1 MPVSKK
7 KFQKRF
13 HSKRSPLRKVMGLH
27 SCMETLKV
35 RPKKIRSIYLQKNW
49 SRNKDLKWIVEQSRR
64 FRIDLIEQ
72 TRDQLF
78 SWGENHQGV
87 ALIVEESPTAQVSG
101 LHSVT
106 FVFIDGLEDPRNL
119 GSIIRTSWLMG
130 VHGIFL
136 PDTRNSMHHLSAS
149 VCKSASGGA
158 EHVPVQFLQHPY
170 QWMQSMKKDGYWIY
184 GLDVHGTDLLW
195 EEVFHKKTILV
206 AGSESRGLKTKT
218 KKMCDKALYIPQQSE
233 TGSYNLS
240 ISLAL
245 GISQVSK
252 TT

>member
-1 MPVSKK
+1 MPIQRNFKK
-7 KFQKRF
+7 RL
-13 HSKRSPLRKVMGLH
+13 HSKRTLLRKVMGIH

-35 RPKKIRSIYLQKNW
+35 RPKKIRSIYIQSNW
-49 SRNKDLKWIVEQSRR
+49 SRSKDLKWIVEQSRR

-87 ALIVEESPTAQVSG
+87 ALVVEESPKVEVSK
-101 LHSVT
+101 LHSAV
-106 FVFIDGLEDPRNL
+106 FIFIDGLEDPRNL
-119 GSIIRTSWLMG
+119 GAIIRTSWLMG

-136 PDTRNSMHHLSAS
+136 PDIRNSMHHLSAT

-158 EHVPVQFLQHPY
+158 EHVPVEFLQHPY
-170 QWMQSMKKDGYWIY
+170 KWMYNMKKEGCWIY
-184 GLDVHGTDLLW
+184 GLDAQGTDSIW
-195 EEVFHKKTILV
+195 KEAFHKKTILV
-206 AGSESRGLKTKT
+206 AGSESRGLKKKT
-218 KKMCDKALYIPQQSE
+218 KNLCDKTLYIPQKSQ

-245 GISQVSK
+245 GLTQAFK
-252 TT
+252 TI